1 MELCD
6 SELYMDTELMHMFSN
21 IHVVD
26 FELSSYTKFAKPL
39 LKLIGFRY
47 APFELKKMCT
57 FKKAAFAELLQVEN
71 TPEETSCSESDHV
84 FKSQLDLQGIT
95 VEDSSKNSNLFI

>member
-47 APFELKKMCT
+47 APL
-57 FKKAAFAELLQVEN
+57 N
-71 TPEETSCSESDHV
+71 
-84 FKSQLDLQGIT
+84 
-95 VEDSSKNSNLFI
+95 

>member
-71 TPEETSCSESDHV
+71 TPEGVSYTHLRCDHGGVRSE
-84 FKSQLDLQGIT
+84 GI
-95 VEDSSKNSNLFI
+95 